1 MRKQRKSVLL
11 LCVLLI
17 FSFALSACGGAATTA
32 GTTVAG
38 SDAAT
43 TAATTAAGGAG
54 KIIYSNGGPE
64 EFFETPW
71 LNPGSFMYNKA
82 IYAHLIVADENLAPL
97 PTSPDALASAYE
109 YSADG
114 KTLTFTLRDD
124 AYWHDGVKI
133 TPEDIKWSIE
143 YSTKTAVLNA
153 VFKSTF
159 TAIAG
164 SDGGKAET
172 FSGIVIDGNK
182 LVITFDKIAPDALL
196 TFTQFAPLPKKYF
209 DGIDPLKIQQAP
221 YFQKPVGSGPFYVD
235 VVQLKNFTTLKPFD
249 KYFNGVADFSIQLLP
264 SAGDSDAN
272 LVTRVKSNQLD
283 FGYTKMVSDVQSI
296 EGTPGVTLTP
306 VNVRYTRLFYLN
318 KFAKA
323 DGKPSPLADVRVRQ
337 AINYAIDKKGFC
349 EGLFMG
355 TALPADVMI
364 PSENEKASGLNKY
377 EYNPEKAKALLAEAK
392 WNPDTV
398 LKVVYYYK
406 DQTTVDLMTAIQA
419 NLKDVGIKMDF
430 KLVEGDLA
438 TILWKA
444 PEDQVKGPSAVDW
457 DMAYAAVAALSLH
470 EYYNRFRTGSAT
482 NSHTPQDDK
491 LNTLIDATNAS
502 ANVADQITAF
512 KALSQ
517 DESETLPEI
526 ALYYQPIFLIT
537 SNRIGDVKKANPQFN
552 YNWDIQHWKVQ

>member
-32 GTTVAG
+32 ATPAAG
-38 SDAAT
+38 SEAT
-43 TAATTAAGGAG
+43 TAAATTAAGGAG
-54 KIIYSNGGPE
+54 KVIYSNGGPE

-97 PTSPDALASAYE
+97 PASPDALASAYE

-172 FSGIVIDGNK
+172 FSGIAIDGSK

-209 DGIDPLKIQQAP
+209 DGIDPLKLQQAP
-221 YFQKPVGSGPFYVD
+221 FFQKPVGSGPFYVGD
-235 VVQLKNFTTLKPFD
+235 VQMKNYTTLKPFD
-249 KYFNGVADFSIQLLP
+249 KYYNGVADFSIQLLP

-272 LVTRVKSNQLD
+272 LVTRVKSGQLD

-364 PSENEKASGLNKY
+364 PGENEKASGLNKY

-444 PEDQVKGPSAVDW
+444 PADQVKGPSAVDW

-470 EYYNRFRTGSAT
+470 EYYNRFLTGSAT
-482 NSHTPQDDK
+482 NSHTPQDEK
-491 LNTLIDATNAS
+491 LNELINATNAS

-517 DESETLPEI
+517 YESETLPEI

-552 YNWDIQHWKVQ
+552 YDWDIQHWKVQ